1 MRHGKDGYK
10 LRRDPAHRRALLRNL
25 TASVVEK
32 NRVTTTLAK
41 AKAVQ
46 PIVEK
51 MVSLGKSGTL
61 ADKRRALAFF
71 YKRQTVQKLFDE
83 VAPRFMDRRG
93 GYTRIIR
100 GDFRKGDGA
109 ETAIIEFVDY
119 QFAPK
124 EKKQKDK
131 AKTKTKT
138 AKETKAK
145 AKKAGKA

>member
-1 MRHGKDGYK
+1 MRHAKDGYK
-10 LRRDPAHRRALLRNL
+10 LRRSPAHRRALLRNL

-32 NRVTTTLAK
+32 NRVTTTLTK

-51 MVSLGKSGTL
+51 MIGLGKAGTL
-61 ADKRRALAFF
+61 ADKRRALAYFF
-71 YKRQTVQKLFDE
+71 KRQTVQKLFDE
-83 VAPRFMDRRG
+83 VAPRFMDRQG

-109 ETAIIEFVDY
+109 ETAIIEFVDF

-124 EKKQKDK
+124 EKKKKDK
-131 AKTKTKT
+131 KA
-138 AKETKAK
+138 AK
-145 AKKAGKA
+145 A

>member
-61 ADKRRALAFF
+61 ADKRRALAYFF
-71 YKRQTVQKLFDE
+71 KRQTVQRLFDE
-83 VAPRFMDRRG
+83 VAPRFMDRSG

-100 GDFRKGDGA
+100 SEFRKGDGA

-119 QFAPK
+119 QYTPK
-124 EKKQKDK
+124 EKKK
-131 AKTKTKT
+131 
-138 AKETKAK
+138 KE
-145 AKKAGKA
+145 KKSGKA

>member
-1 MRHGKDGYK
+1 MRHAKDGYK

-51 MVSLGKSGTL
+51 MIGLGKSGTL
-61 ADKRRALAFF
+61 ADKRRAFAYFF
-71 YKRQTVQKLFDE
+71 KRQTVQMLFDE
-83 VAPRFMDRRG
+83 VAPRFMDRQG

-109 ETAIIEFVDY
+109 ETAIIEFVDF
-119 QFAPK
+119 QFVAK
-124 EKKQKDK
+124 EKKKKDK
-131 AKTKTKT
+131 
-138 AKETKAK
+138 KAE
-145 AKKAGKA
+145 KK

>member
-10 LRRDPAHRRALLRNL
+10 LRRNPAHRRALLRNL

-51 MVSLGKSGTL
+51 MVGLGKSGTL
-61 ADKRRALAFF
+61 ADKRRALAYFF
-71 YKRQTVQKLFDE
+71 KRQTVQKLFDE
-83 VAPRFMDRRG
+83 VAPRFMDRSG
-93 GYTRIIR
+93 GYTRVIR

-119 QFAPK
+119 TYVPK
-124 EKKQKDK
+124 EKKKKDK
-131 AKTKTKT
+131 KS
-138 AKETKAK
+138 AK
-145 AKKAGKA
+145 A

>member
-1 MRHGKDGYK
+1 MRHAKDGYK

-51 MVSLGKSGTL
+51 MIGLGKSGTL
-61 ADKRRALAFF
+61 ADKRQAFAYF
-71 YKRQTVQKLFDE
+71 FKRQTVQTLFDE
-83 VAPRFMDRRG
+83 VAPRFMDRQG

-119 QFAPK
+119 HFVPK
-124 EKKQKDK
+124 EKKKKDK
-131 AKTKTKT
+131 
-138 AKETKAK
+138 KAE
-145 AKKAGKA
+145 KK

>member
-25 TASVVEK
+25 AASVVEK
-32 NRVTTTLAK
+32 NRVTTTVAK

-51 MVSLGKSGTL
+51 MVTLGKSGTL
-61 ADKRRALAFF
+61 ADKRRALAYFF
-71 YKRQTVQKLFDE
+71 KRQTVQRLFDE
-83 VAPRFMDRRG
+83 VAPRFMDRSG

-100 GDFRKGDGA
+100 SEFRKGDGA

-119 QFAPK
+119 QYTPK
-124 EKKQKDK
+124 EKKK
-131 AKTKTKT
+131 
-138 AKETKAK
+138 KE
-145 AKKAGKA
+145 KKSGKA

>member
-1 MRHGKDGYK
+1 MRHAKDGYK

-51 MVSLGKSGTL
+51 MIGLGKSGTL
-61 ADKRRALAFF
+61 ADKRRAFAYFF
-71 YKRQTVQKLFDE
+71 KRETVTTLFDE
-83 VAPRFMDRRG
+83 VAPRFMDRQG

-109 ETAIIEFVDY
+109 ETAILEFVDF
-119 QFAPK
+119 QFVAK
-124 EKKQKDK
+124 EKKKKDK
-131 AKTKTKT
+131 KAAKS
-138 AKETKAK
+138 
-145 AKKAGKA
+145 